1 MTPPDRRHPEQ
12 DLRAVLDNMTDVF
25 YRTDGS
31 GRVVLVSRSVETLLG
46 WRQDE
51 VLGRDDT
58 SFYVDPEQRQR
69 VVELITAQGGRIT
82 GHDIQLRHRN
92 GRPVWVSL
100 SARAL
105 PEEDGGGSEGVLH
118 DVSDRR
124 RAEGEQVR
132 RHALVQ
138 ALLNATSD
146 ATMLIDASGRLLA
159 CNQVFAERFGHSV
172 EDVCGRDLF
181 SLFPPDVADRRR
193 TACDQVAREGR
204 TMVLRDVR
212 GGRHLMNTITPVPN
226 PDGTPWL
233 AVFSRDITEEVEDK
247 ARIEAHMATIRR
259 SNEELEQFAYVASHD
274 LREPLRQISSY
285 IGLLERRYLNLLDD
299 DGREFMAYVRNG
311 AQRMDSLIL
320 DLLAFSRV
328 TRVDADLVPLPVAQP
343 IAAALEVLTLGDD
356 ATIEL
361 AVDPALMV
369 RGDPGQLARMFQN
382 LIGNALKYRAADRP
396 PRVQVRAERQGN
408 MIAVSVTD
416 NGIGIDP
423 QYFDRIF
430 RIFQRL
436 HGASKYQGTGIGLAI
451 VKRVADNHGG
461 TVTVS
466 STPGQGSTFTVT
478 LRPAD

>member
-12 DLRAVLDNMTDVF
+12 DLRTLLDNMTDVF

-31 GRVVLVSRSVETLLG
+31 GRVVLVSRSVEALLG

-58 SFYVDPEQRQR
+58 SFYVDPGQRQL
-69 VVELITAQGGRIT
+69 VVQLVAARGGRIT
-82 GHDIQLRHRN
+82 GHDIQLRHRD

-105 PEEDGGGSEGVLH
+105 PEEEGGGSEGVLH

-146 ATMLIDASGRLLA
+146 ATMLIDTSGCLLA
-159 CNQVFAERFGHSV
+159 CNQVFAERFGHNV
-172 EDVCGRDLF
+172 EDVCGHDLF
-181 SLFPPDVADRRR
+181 TLFPPDVAARRR
-193 TACDQVAREGR
+193 AACEQVARDGQ

-212 GGRHLMNTITPVPN
+212 SGRHLMNTITPVPN
-226 PDGTPWL
+226 PDGAAWL
-233 AVFSRDITEEVEDK
+233 AIFSRDITEEVEDK

-285 IGLLERRYLNLLDD
+285 IGLLERRYMDLLDD

-328 TRVDADLVPLPVAQP
+328 TRVDTALMPLPLVQP
-343 IAAALEVLTLGDD
+343 IAAALEILTPGDD
-356 ATIEL
+356 VTVEVT
-361 AVDPALMV
+361 VDPDLTIL
-369 RGDPGQLARMFQN
+369 GEGGQLARLFQN

-396 PRVQVRAERQGN
+396 PRVQVRAERQGT

-416 NGIGIDP
+416 NGIGIEP

-461 TVTVS
+461 TVTVT

-478 LRPAD
+478 LRPED

>member
-25 YRTDGS
+25 YRTDGG
-31 GRVVLVSRSVETLLG
+31 GRVVLVSRSVETMLG

-69 VVELITAQGGRIT
+69 VVELIAAQGGRIT
-82 GHDIQLRHRN
+82 GHDIQLRHRD

-105 PEEDGGGSEGVLH
+105 PDEDGGGSEGVLH

-146 ATMLIDASGRLLA
+146 ATMMIDASGCLLA
-159 CNQVFAERFGHSV
+159 CNQVFAERFGHTV
-172 EDVCGRDLF
+172 EDVCGHDLF
-181 SLFPPDVADRRR
+181 TLFPPDVAARRR
-193 TACDQVAREGR
+193 AACEQVAREGR

-226 PDGTPWL
+226 PDGVPWL
-233 AVFSRDITEEVEDK
+233 AIFSRDITEEVEDK

-285 IGLLERRYLNLLDD
+285 IGLLERRYMDLLDD

-328 TRVDADLVPLPVAQP
+328 TRVDTALSPLPLTQP
-343 IAAALEVLTLGDD
+343 IAAALEVLELSDD
-356 ATIEL
+356 ATVEV
-361 AVDPALMV
+361 AVPPGLTV
-369 RGDPGQLARMFQN
+369 EGEPGQLTRLFQN
-382 LIGNALKYRAADRP
+382 LIGNALKYRAADRA
-396 PRVQVRAERQGN
+396 PRVQVQAERQGA

-461 TVTVS
+461 TVTVTS
-466 STPGQGSTFTVT
+466 APGQGSTFTVT
-478 LRPAD
+478 LRPVE